1 LLGLVLG
8 PLAENRLFLSTDNY
22 GLAWMHRPGVIAIFA
37 LTLLGIFYP
46 MIKSRREERARTE
59 ALSAEQKTAEAI
71 SQGGVRFGAATW
83 FTLAL
88 IAVIG
93 LALWQSRNF
102 GFRAGLFP
110 WVIGTPTLVLLLL
123 QLGRD
128 LLGKKKK
135 AAAAFGETSE
145 VEVDPRAVRQRT
157 VAIILWTFGF
167 FLAIWVLGFTYAVPL
182 MLFLYLK
189 LAGKESWLMSAA
201 VTFGTWLFYW
211 GLFEKMLNVPFTE
224 GLLITLIKGGQ

>member
-1 LLGLVLG
+1 
-8 PLAENRLFLSTDNY
+8 
-22 GLAWMHRPGVIAIFA
+22 
-37 LTLLGIFYP
+37 
-46 MIKSRREERARTE
+46 
-59 ALSAEQKTAEAI
+59 
-71 SQGGVRFGAATW
+71 VRFGAATW

-145 VEVDPRAVRQRT
+145 VEVDPRVVRQRT
-157 VAIILWTFGF
+157 VAIILWTVGF
-167 FLAIWVLGFTYAVPL
+167 FLAIWLLGFTYAVPL